1 MGFSE
6 EKCWLLVVLEAGE
19 IVHDFRGLDSD
30 KNWLS
35 DGRVSIEEACALVAL
50 TRGDQSE
57 SKPHHERTDLVV
69 WIFKPVLKGKRWY
82 IKFQRTAQGR
92 AKFISFHPS
101 EEKSQ

>member
-35 DGRVSIEEACALVAL
+35 DGRLNIEEACALVAL

-57 SKPHHERTDLVV
+57 SRPHHDKADLTV

-92 AKFISFHPS
+92 AKFLSFHPS
-101 EEKSQ
+101 EEKS